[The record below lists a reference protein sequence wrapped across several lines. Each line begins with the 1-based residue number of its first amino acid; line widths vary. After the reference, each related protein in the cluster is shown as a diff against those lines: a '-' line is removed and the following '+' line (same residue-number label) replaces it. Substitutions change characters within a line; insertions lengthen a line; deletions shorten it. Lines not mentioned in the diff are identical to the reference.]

1 MSSVSLKT
9 ITATLILDSNGS
21 RLYAKYYTP
30 EQPTA
35 SNASSAGASIPIMS
49 PLQQLEFEKNVFS
62 KVYKQNQDIILYD
75 NHLITYKQSNDII
88 LILVALAHENESM
101 VYSLTNNLI
110 EALNILL
117 DNTLDEATV
126 LEKYDLVSLCIDETI
141 DDGIILEIDPAIIV
155 SRVTNP
161 RNANNVTAG
170 DISLNKIDLSEKG
183 LFNALSFASKKIGE
197 RLQQGL

>member
-1 MSSVSLKT
+1 MSTVSLKT
-9 ITATLILDSNGS
+9 VSACLILDSNGS
-21 RLYAKYYTP
+21 RLYAKYYAP
-30 EQPTA
+30 E
-35 SNASSAGASIPIMS
+35 ASSGDAASADTL
-49 PLQQLEFEKNVFS
+49 PLPPQQLELERNIFK
-62 KVYKQNQDIILYD
+62 KTYKQHQDVVLYD
-75 NHLITYKQSNDII
+75 DRLITYKQLNDV
-88 LILVALAHENESM
+88 LVVLVAPLSENELLM
-101 VYSLTNNLI
+101 YSLTNNLV
-110 EALNILL
+110 EALTILL
-117 DNTLDEATV
+117 DGLLDETLV

-161 RNANNVTAG
+161 RLASNVTAL

>member
-1 MSSVSLKT
+1 MSTVSLKT
-9 ITATLILDSNGS
+9 VSACLILDSNGS
-21 RLYAKYYTP
+21 RLYAKYYAP
-30 EQPTA
+30 E
-35 SNASSAGASIPIMS
+35 ASSGDAASADTS
-49 PLQQLEFEKNVFS
+49 PSPPQQLELERNIFK
-62 KVYKQNQDIILYD
+62 KTYKQHQDVVLYD
-75 NHLITYKQSNDII
+75 DRLITYKQSNDV
-88 LILVALAHENESM
+88 LVVLVAPLSENESLM
-101 VYSLTNNLI
+101 YSLTNNLV
-110 EALNILL
+110 EALTILL
-117 DNTLDEATV
+117 DGSLDETSV

-161 RNANNVTAG
+161 RSASNVTAS

>member
-1 MSSVSLKT
+1 MSTVSLKT
-9 ITATLILDSNGS
+9 VSACLILDSNGS
-21 RLYAKYYTP
+21 RLYAKYYAP
-30 EQPTA
+30 EA
-35 SNASSAGASIPIMS
+35 SAGEAAPADAL
-49 PLQQLEFEKNVFS
+49 PLPPQQLELERNIFK
-62 KVYKQNQDIILYD
+62 KTYKQHQDVVLYD
-75 NHLITYKQSNDII
+75 DRLITYKQLNDV
-88 LILVALAHENESM
+88 LVVLVAPLSENELLM
-101 VYSLTNNLI
+101 YSLTNNLV
-110 EALNILL
+110 EALTILL
-117 DNTLDEATV
+117 DGLLDETLV

-161 RNANNVTAG
+161 RLASNVSAL